1 MAPMQWRDATVGG
14 TDATGIEASIPAAR
28 QEPDVRQVFDQV
40 AVAGQLSVAGPATEL
55 PVGLDLPCTE
65 DPELFFAESPQ
76 DVETAKAMCRGCK
89 ARLACLT
96 GALERREPWGVW
108 GGELLMR
115 GAIVPR
121 KRPRGR
127 PRKTEVAA

>member
-1 MAPMQWRDATVGG
+1 MAPMQWRDATISETG
-14 TDATGIEASIPAAR
+14 ATGFQAPESVMAR

-40 AVAGQLSVAGPATEL
+40 SMVAVAGSAAAL
-55 PVGLDLPCTE
+55 PVGVDLPCTK
-65 DPELFFAESPQ
+65 DPELFFAESPE
-76 DVETAKAMCRGCK
+76 DVETAKAMCRGCE

>member
-1 MAPMQWRDATVGG
+1 MQWRDATVSG
-14 TDATGIEASIPAAR
+14 TGATGFEGPGSVTAR

-40 AVAGQLSVAGPATEL
+40 SMVAVADSATEL

-65 DPELFFAESPQ
+65 DPELFFAESPE

>member
-1 MAPMQWRDATVGG
+1 MAPMQWRDATVSETG
-14 TDATGIEASIPAAR
+14 ATGFQAPGSVMAR

-40 AVAGQLSVAGPATEL
+40 SIMAVGSSTAL

-65 DPELFFAESPQ
+65 DPE
-76 DVETAKAMCRGCK
+76 TAKAMCRGCE

>member
-1 MAPMQWRDATVGG
+1 MAPMQWRDATISETG
-14 TDATGIEASIPAAR
+14 ATGFQAPESVMAR

-40 AVAGQLSVAGPATEL
+40 SMVAVAGSAAAV
-55 PVGLDLPCTE
+55 PVGVDLPCTE
-65 DPELFFAESPQ
+65 DPELFFAESPE
-76 DVETAKAMCRGCK
+76 DVETAKAMCRGCE

>member
-1 MAPMQWRDATVGG
+1 MQWRDATVSG
-14 TDATGIEASIPAAR
+14 TGATGFEAPASVTAR

-40 AVAGQLSVAGPATEL
+40 SIMSVASSAAAL

-65 DPELFFAESPQ
+65 DPELFFAESPE
-76 DVETAKAMCRGCK
+76 DVETAKAMCRGCE

-108 GGELLMR
+108 GGELLIR

-121 KRPRGR
+121 KRPRWR
-127 PRKTEVAA
+127 PRKTDVAA